1 MGVLALIAAL
11 GTACG
16 MATPIAKN
24 PTRNLLH
31 ITAPG
36 CSSAVAQSHTLA
48 DVRTDMIS
56 VPGSPFGIVSSRNG
70 VWSFFTVGSTISAS
84 HGPFVPVLDRQ
95 TSVPGQPLGLALTH
109 NGRYLLAADGS
120 GAVVINVSNLEEM
133 NGQNAVVGM
142 LPSSGGD
149 GAIEVLVSP
158 DDRYAFVTLEDSDD
172 MAVFDLG
179 KALAQGFGPQDFVGT
194 VPLGEAPVGMAVSPD
209 GRWIYATSEGALGL
223 RGAGDGTLSVINLAK
238 AETDP
243 DHAVA
248 ATVMAGCS
256 PVRVIAAQDGQTVWV
271 TARGSN
277 TLLGFSSSALIANPS
292 HALVARVQVGEA
304 PVGLAMI
311 RSDTRIVVAD
321 SARFGGATAD
331 LAVVDLA
338 AALAG
343 RPALLGTIPAGR
355 FPREMAVHGN
365 TLLVTNY
372 TSDQLQ
378 SVDID
383 TLP

>member
-1 MGVLALIAAL
+1 MGLSALLAAL
-11 GTACG
+11 CTACG

-24 PTRNLLH
+24 ATRTHLH

-36 CSSAVAQSHTLA
+36 CSTAVAQSHTLA

-56 VPGSPFGIVSSRNG
+56 VPGSPFGVVSSRSG
-70 VWSFFTVGSTISAS
+70 VWSFFTVDTTISAS
-84 HGPFVPVLDRQ
+84 HGSLVPVLDRQ

-133 NGQNAVVGM
+133 NSQNAVVGT
-142 LPSSGGD
+142 LTSVGS

-158 DDRYAFVTLEDSDD
+158 DDRYAFVTLEDTGD
-172 MAVFDLG
+172 MAVFDLAE
-179 KALAQGFGPQDFVGT
+179 ALSRGFGPQDMVGT

-209 GRWIYATSEGALGL
+209 GHWIYATSEGAPGL

-248 ATVMAGCS
+248 ATVIAGCS
-256 PVRVIAAQDGQTVWV
+256 PVRVIAAPNGQTVWV

-292 HALVARVQVGEA
+292 RALVARVQVGEA
-304 PVGLAMI
+304 PVGLAI
-311 RSDTRIVVAD
+311 VRNDTRIVVAD
-321 SARFGGATAD
+321 SARFGGAMAD
-331 LAVVDLA
+331 LAVVDSA

-343 RPALLGTIPAGR
+343 RPSLLGTIPAGQ
-355 FPREMAVHGN
+355 FPREVAVHGN

-372 TSDQLQ
+372 ASDQLQ
-378 SVDID
+378 AVDID